1 MILSQLKLKLNNME
15 ARLQNFLVDDLKK
28 VEPHVQSLIERLLN
42 IYPRGEQEDFKE
54 DIEEIEKFFSY
65 WKYHSQF
72 EKETEIKNQ

>member
-1 MILSQLKLKLNNME
+1 ME
-15 ARLQNFLVDDLKK
+15 TRLQDFLIDDLKK
-28 VEPHVQSLIERLLN
+28 VEYHVQELIEN
-42 IYPRGEQEDFKE
+42 ICAREQGEEYRE